1 MDRLVK
7 EGTIER
13 VEFSEWAT
21 PIVPIVKEDGTIRIC
36 GDCKQT
42 INQAAKLDNY
52 PIPKIEDLY
61 ATLGGGMEFTKL
73 DLSQAYQQLEL
84 DEELKKYTTINTLKG
99 LFRYNRL
106 PYGIA
111 SAPGIFQHTIESL
124 LQGIPQV
131 VVRIDDILVTGKT
144 RDKHLENLKE
154 VLTRLDKAGIRL
166 KLKKCVFLQN
176 QVIYL
181 EHIA

>member
-1 MDRLVK
+1 M
-7 EGTIER
+7 
-13 VEFSEWAT
+13 
-21 PIVPIVKEDGTIRIC
+21 
-36 GDCKQT
+36 
-42 INQAAKLDNY
+42 DNY

-61 ATLGGGMEFTKL
+61 ATLGEGMEFTKL

-84 DEELKKYTTINTLKG
+84 DEESKDYTVINTHKG

-106 PYGIA
+106 PYGIS
-111 SAPGIFQHTIESL
+111 SAPGIFQRTIESL

-144 RDKHLENLKE
+144 RNKHLEHLKE
-154 VLTRLDKAGIRL
+154 VLVRLDRAGIRL

-176 QVIYL
+176 QVIYVG
-181 EHIA
+181 HRINKRRHTTHRRQSKSHPRGTCTH